1 MEKMV
6 FRLLMSLGWLMDRAS
21 PLWGKS
27 KYGIGVCLCREWAID
42 GPCSDF
48 VRGIVLVNVVVVGEA
63 VPSVS
68 VSEWMKL
75 PRTSR
80 TRLLTCLGFQLS
92 ASLTGG

>member
-1 MEKMV
+1 MGLACIV
-6 FRLLMSLGWLMDRAS
+6 WRVG
-21 PLWGKS
+21 
-27 KYGIGVCLCREWAID
+27 YID

-48 VRGIVLVNVVVVGEA
+48 VRRIVLVNVVVVDEA

-80 TRLLTCLGFQLS
+80 ARLLTS
-92 ASLTGG
+92 KPGGPAVS